1 MKFMR
6 SAFVVLALAP
16 AALFG
21 ANKEMV
27 QLQRD
32 VALLQD
38 DVRTLQRSLDEK
50 MSALRTLVEQTLAA
64 AAKSGTSVAVLE
76 SGIRDRMLEQQKTLT
91 GPVVTMGSKID
102 QMATDFQ
109 TLRES
114 ISDLTERMNKMQ
126 TQLVDLNNTVKV
138 MSAPPAPP
146 PTGSPTGL
154 PSGPAADGGPATP
167 PPGMS
172 ARAVYESALRD
183 RSGGNLD
190 LAMQGF
196 REYLRYYNN
205 TELAPNAQ
213 FYIGQIHYD
222 KNEFAPALQAFDGV
236 LEKYPENNKTAD
248 ATYMKGMALLKSG
261 QRNEAAREFLN
272 VITKYPNA
280 EVAAKARTQRKALG
294 LSVPTAQP
302 ASAKRRR

>member
-1 MKFMR
+1 M
-6 SAFVVLALAP
+6 LALALVP
-16 AALFG
+16 ALFG

-50 MSALRTLVEQTLAA
+50 MAALRTLVEQTYSATGKA
-64 AAKSGTSVAVLE
+64 GTSIAVLE
-76 SGIRDRMLEQQKTLT
+76 SGIRDRMAEQQKTLA
-91 GPVVTMGSKID
+91 GPVVNMGAKID
-102 QMATDFQ
+102 TMSTEFQ

-114 ISDLTERMNKMQ
+114 ISDLGERMNKMQ
-126 TQLVDLNNTVKV
+126 LQMVDLMNTVKV
-138 MSAPPAPP
+138 LSAPPAPP
-146 PTGSPTGL
+146 PAFGSPSAS
-154 PSGPAADGGPATP
+154 SGPAAP
-167 PPGMS
+167 PQGMTAQGLYDS
-172 ARAVYESALRD
+172 ARKDV
-183 RSGGNLD
+183 SGGNLD

-196 REYLRYYNN
+196 QEYLRFYGN

-222 KNEFAPALQAFDGV
+222 KNEFAPALQAFDAV
-236 LEKYPENNKTAD
+236 LEKFPENNKTAD

-272 VITKYPNA
+272 VVQKYPNA

-294 LSVPTAQP
+294 LTTP
-302 ASAKRRR
+302 AAAPPAAARRRK

>member
-16 AALFG
+16 AALFA

-64 AAKSGTSVAVLE
+64 ASKSGTSVAVLE

-91 GPVVTMGSKID
+91 GPVVTMGAKID

-154 PSGPAADGGPATP
+154 PSGPAADAGPATP

-222 KNEFAPALQAFDGV
+222 KNEFAPALQAFDAV
-236 LEKYPENNKTAD
+236 LEKFPENNKTAD
-248 ATYMKGMALLKSG
+248 ATYMKGMALLK
-261 QRNEAAREFLN
+261 
-272 VITKYPNA
+272 
-280 EVAAKARTQRKALG
+280 
-294 LSVPTAQP
+294 
-302 ASAKRRR
+302 

>member
-1 MKFMR
+1 MKFNR
-6 SAFVVLALAP
+6 SALWVLALAP

-38 DVRTLQRSLDEK
+38 DVKTLQRSLDEK
-50 MSALRTLVEQTLAA
+50 MSALRTLVEQTLNAA
-64 AAKSGTSVAVLE
+64 SKSGTSVAVLE
-76 SGIRDRMLEQQKTLT
+76 SGIRDRMLEQQKTLA
-91 GPVVTMGSKID
+91 GPVVNMGAKLD
-102 QMATDFQ
+102 QMGTDFQ
-109 TLRES
+109 TLKES
-114 ISDLTERMNKMQ
+114 IADLSERMNKMQ

-138 MSAPPAPP
+138 LSAPPAPP
-146 PTGSPTGL
+146 PS
-154 PSGPAADGGPATP
+154 PSGPTADAGPAAP

-172 ARAVYESALRD
+172 AKAVYESALRD

-190 LAMQGF
+190 LAAQGF
-196 REYLRYYNN
+196 QEYLRYYGN

-222 KNEFAPALQAFDGV
+222 KNEFAPALQAFDAV
-236 LEKYPENNKTAD
+236 LEKYPENNKTPD
-248 ATYMKGMALLKSG
+248 ASYMKGMALLKSG
-261 QRNEAAREFLN
+261 QRNEAAREFAN

-280 EVAAKARTQRKALG
+280 EVTAKAKAQRRALG
-294 LSVPTAQP
+294 LSVPASAP